1 MPWLRK
7 QRVWLESLIDEC
19 GDPHQRISLF
29 AIAGQTSGLLGYIA
43 AGRGSSP
50 IGRAYCLESYQL
62 GCYAADPNLVA
73 WARGMQSFCE
83 YYAGRYEEAL
93 RFAEA
98 GLAEATADSQ
108 RIRLAVNGVARA
120 KGRLGDAD
128 GVRRAVDQAYE
139 VQSRSE
145 AGISPRSS
153 ISLAGY
159 SSAQL
164 AGNPATAY
172 LSLAMPREVERYGRI
187 ALGVMPAE
195 QSPWGRAL
203 VQLDMARVAGDEF
216 GWRLRCG
223 NGDDR

>member
-1 MPWLRK
+1 
-7 QRVWLESLIDEC
+7 
-19 GDPHQRISLF
+19 
-29 AIAGQTSGLLGYIA
+29 
-43 AGRGSSP
+43 
-50 IGRAYCLESYQL
+50 
-62 GCYAADPNLVA
+62 
-73 WARGMQSFCE
+73 MQSFCE

-120 KGRLGDAD
+120 KGKLGDAD

-164 AGNPATAY
+164 AANAATAY
-172 LSLAMPREVERYGRI
+172 LSLARPREVERYGRI
-187 ALGVMPAE
+187 ALGEMPAE
-195 QSPWGRAL
+195 QPWGRAL
-203 VQLDMARVAGDEF
+203 VQLDMARSQVMSSDGDFDAATAMIGEVFACARGGFMTPVRCRGMEF
-216 GWRLRCG
+216 VGEAAARRGDSPQLREIRTMLLDARAPG
-223 NGDDR
+223 GRGE